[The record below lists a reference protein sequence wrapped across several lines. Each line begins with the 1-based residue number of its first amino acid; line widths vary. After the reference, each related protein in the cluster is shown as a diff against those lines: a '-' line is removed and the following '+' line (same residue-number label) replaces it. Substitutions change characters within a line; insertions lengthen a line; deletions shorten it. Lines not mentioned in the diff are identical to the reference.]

1 MSRPL
6 QCVVSLGAYIHGGL
20 PWEFGVL
27 LGVKGTVYPVP
38 LLTLYLS
45 PTAGLPPNPGVI
57 ASSSLY
63 HVGSLT
69 WPITSVG
76 LQHCI
81 ILYKTIT
88 KIYFGHTFTT

>member
-1 MSRPL
+1 MGVRCIARREGDSLSCATANLVPFTNCRPAA
-6 QCVVSLGAYIHGGL
+6 S
-20 PWEFGVL
+20 
-27 LGVKGTVYPVP
+27 
-38 LLTLYLS
+38 
-45 PTAGLPPNPGVI
+45 PGVI